1 MYRPCQVSVFYWSWF
16 NGFICPCFCKTLC
29 TDQITLSK
37 CKQIDY
43 RLMKCTI
50 GNTMINKTSSW
61 ALCVHVWVH
70 ASSATAVKKMQCS
83 RVRFLHNTME
93 AATKDKILSLKPHT
107 HLNIKIERG
116 GGDIYSSVCKQ
127 NCFISLIVYST
138 VSRTFMPWYMRHD
151 QMRLNVAWRLNEK
164 HFTLCVG
171 KMNAR
176 NWFTSYISVERNER
190 NQWRLQRRQLIVI
203 NPHPPPA
210 MKQA

>member
-116 GGDIYSSVCKQ
+116 GGIYIQVCANKIALYHLLCIALFPGLSCHDICGMTKWDWMLHGDWTRNTLHFVLAKWMQETGLPHTFLLTGMKETSEG
-127 NCFISLIVYST
+127 FRD
-138 VSRTFMPWYMRHD
+138 VS
-151 QMRLNVAWRLNEK
+151 
-164 HFTLCVG
+164 
-171 KMNAR
+171 
-176 NWFTSYISVERNER
+176 
-190 NQWRLQRRQLIVI
+190 
-203 NPHPPPA
+203 
-210 MKQA
+210 